1 MCTRPHWPFSN
12 WISHC
17 NSVPTVVRTVTVRD
31 VAFAFP
37 LFCSFV
43 TQRRRTPGCKKTAS
57 PILPTPATCR
67 ARRWL

>member
-1 MCTRPHWPFSN
+1 MS
-12 WISHC
+12 
-17 NSVPTVVRTVTVRD
+17 TVNFIEAMETLKSMFPELDTVTVRD
-31 VAFAFP
+31 VAFSIP

-43 TQRRRTPGCKKTAS
+43 TQRRRTPGYKKTAS